1 MLFIITEHTTCN
13 VCEEEMRGGRRGQ
26 NGKKAGWSISLLLFL
41 LVLEMEK
48 NCLINFW
55 HLTFKLKLL
64 SQPTVA
70 AFV

>member
-41 LVLEMEK
+41 LVL
-48 NCLINFW
+48 LI
-55 HLTFKLKLL
+55 H
-64 SQPTVA
+64 SQDHHE
-70 AFV
+70 FSEEGNEI